1 MNRYGHDEIRHGRW
15 SPLPRLLLTIVL
27 LLPLTACIVPPGG
40 STSTTVPTQE
50 TESEQGTNGA
60 CGQERWPVKT
70 MSDSMASQVDLT
82 PIDTTVSDLTSL
94 RAPKALPQNGR
105 VVPTELNTYRLTARL
120 VEAKLEADND
130 VHLVIADPKNTNDT
144 MIVEIPSPAC
154 PAVSKSRVQQQIS
167 TVRQEFVGRFGT
179 PPTTH
184 FEHISGTAR
193 ITGIGFFDF
202 QHGQTGVAPN
212 AIELHPVID
221 LQMLGGG

>member
-1 MNRYGHDEIRHGRW
+1 MNQHGASGIWRGRW
-15 SPLPRLLLTIVL
+15 SSLLWPLLAIVL
-27 LLPLTACIVPPGG
+27 FLPLTACIVSPGG

-50 TESEQGTNGA
+50 TESEQGANGA

-70 MSDSMASQVDLT
+70 MSDSMAKQVDLT
-82 PIDTTVSDLTSL
+82 PINTTVSELTSL
-94 RAPKALPQNGR
+94 RAPKTLPQNGR
-105 VVPTELNTYRLTARL
+105 VVPTELNTYQLTARL
-120 VEAKLEADND
+120 VEAKLEPDND
-130 VHLVIADPKNTNDT
+130 VHIVVADPKHPDDT

-154 PAVSKSRVQQQIS
+154 PAVSHSRVQQQIS

-179 PPTTH
+179 PPTTY
-184 FEHISGTAR
+184 FRDLSGTAR

-221 LQMLGGG
+221 FQMLGGG